1 MSVNKT
7 LSSWKATINKSKYI
21 KISSTVKSKV
31 HEKSLSLFEII
42 HNKSEIRKEKQ
53 KNPLNS
59 F

>member
-1 MSVNKT
+1 MIKKKWKFKT
-7 LSSWKATINKSKYI
+7 IIDYKSKYI